1 MYQKGI
7 NFLKIVYWRSRSIL
21 LKLLFVTRSNG
32 VYIGKNLQIIG
43 LNNIEIGKGSTL
55 GDYLWI
61 NVNNRDN
68 KKSVHIGEYSNIGRN
83 NFITVGDELTIG
95 DFFFSSCYCSIIGAH
110 HQYTDPFIPYIVAKI
125 ALGSG
130 IHIGSNVFM
139 GAHSMV
145 GGNVNIG
152 FGSIIGAGS
161 LINKDVPPLSLVVG
175 NPARVIRRYSLA
187 HKKWVSADEL
197 NEADIICEDEYLNMI
212 KRKHPTIGFPYHAAT
227 ERMGWL

>member
-7 NFLKIVYWRSRSIL
+7 DLMKIVYWRSRSIL
-21 LKLLFVTRSNG
+21 LKLLFNVRYNG

-43 LNNIEIGKGSTL
+43 LSNIEIGKGSTL

-61 NVNNRDN
+61 NVNNRDDN
-68 KKSVHIGEYSNIGRN
+68 KCVHIGEYSNIGRN
-83 NFITVGDELTIG
+83 NFITVGESLTIG
-95 DFFFSSCYCSIIGAH
+95 DYFFSSCYCSILGAH
-110 HQYTDPFIPYIVAKI
+110 HQYTDPFIPYVVAEV
-125 ALGSG
+125 ALESS
-130 IHIGSNVFM
+130 IRIGSNVFM

-145 GGNVNIG
+145 VGNVNIG

-175 NPARVIRRYSLA
+175 NPGRVIRRYSLA

-197 NEADIICEDEYLNMI
+197 IATDVIGEDEYLNMI
-212 KRKHPTIGFPYHAAT
+212 KRKHPIMRFQYHAAT